1 MRFRIV
7 VGVDSSPHS
16 IAALHWAARHAER
29 LSGEVV
35 ALFCWQM
42 PFYGMPGGF
51 DRDELEA
58 RAKTLLLETVAAAVP
73 QPRVALLTV
82 VAEGDPTEALIEAS
96 KDANL
101 LVLGTRGRTQFPGL
115 MLGSVS
121 QGCSAHANC
130 PVVLV
135 KKSDDPAGSS
145 GPSGVRGCP
154 PIGRA
159 SWLASTDSPGY
170 AAATAAD
177 QASGSESTP

>member
-1 MRFRIV
+1 MTYRIV

-16 IAALHWAARHAER
+16 VAALRWALRQAESR
-29 LSGEVV
+29 SGEVV
-35 ALFCWQM
+35 ALFCWQL

-51 DRDELEA
+51 DRNELEA
-58 RAKTLLLETVAAAVP
+58 RAKALLRQTVAAAVP
-73 QPRVALLTV
+73 QPRVPLVTI

-101 LVLGTRGRTQFPGL
+101 LAVGTRGRTQYPGL

-135 KKSDDPAGSS
+135 KKSDDPAGAGETEVS
-145 GPSGVRGCP
+145 C
-154 PIGRA
+154 
-159 SWLASTDSPGY
+159 
-170 AAATAAD
+170 
-177 QASGSESTP
+177 

>member
-1 MRFRIV
+1 MTYRIL
-7 VGVDSSPHS
+7 VGVDGSPHS
-16 IAALHWAARHAER
+16 IAALRWALRHAES
-29 LSGEVV
+29 LSGEVI

-58 RAKTLLLETVAAAVP
+58 RAKTLLRQTIDAAVP
-73 QPRVALLTV
+73 QPRVPLLIV
-82 VAEGDPTEALIEAS
+82 VAQGDATEALIEAS

-101 LVLGTRGRTQFPGL
+101 LAVGTRGLTQFAGL

-135 KKSDDPAGSS
+135 KKSDDPPAG
-145 GPSGVRGCP
+145 
-154 PIGRA
+154 
-159 SWLASTDSPGY
+159 
-170 AAATAAD
+170 
-177 QASGSESTP
+177 

>member
-1 MRFRIV
+1 MTYCIV
-7 VGVDSSPHS
+7 VGIDSSSHS
-16 IAALHWAARHAER
+16 IAALRWALAHAER
-29 LSGEVV
+29 LSGQVV

-51 DRDELEA
+51 GRDELET
-58 RAKTLLLETVAAAVP
+58 RAKALLRQTVAAAAP
-73 QPRVALLTV
+73 QPPVPLLAV

-96 KDANL
+96 KNADL
-101 LVLGTRGRTQFPGL
+101 LVLGTRGRTQFAGL

-135 KKSDDPAGSS
+135 KKSDDPQLT
-145 GPSGVRGCP
+145 
-154 PIGRA
+154 GR
-159 SWLASTDSPGY
+159 L
-170 AAATAAD
+170 AATAAD